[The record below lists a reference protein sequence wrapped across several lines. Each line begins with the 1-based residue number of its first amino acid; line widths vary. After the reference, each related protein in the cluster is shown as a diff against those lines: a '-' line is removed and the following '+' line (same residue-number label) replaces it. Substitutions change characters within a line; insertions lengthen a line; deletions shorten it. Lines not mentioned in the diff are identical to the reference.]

1 MTTFA
6 DTAKIAEDPTFIR
19 RVRQAAVR
27 AAANVQS
34 EPPETPGHEARSKFA
49 LAVLTLPND
58 WARTIAVGVANNPN
72 VGGGVSDPSGDSKE
86 GDSALEFVVASL
98 WDAYSGC

>member
-1 MTTFA
+1 MTTFS

-27 AAANVQS
+27 AAANVQA
-34 EPPETPGHEARSKFA
+34 EDPGTANHEARSKFA

-58 WARTIAVGVANNPN
+58 WA
-72 VGGGVSDPSGDSKE
+72 
-86 GDSALEFVVASL
+86 
-98 WDAYSGC
+98 

>member
-1 MTTFA
+1 MTTLA
-6 DTAKIAEDPTFIR
+6 DVARIAENDTFIR

-27 AAANVQS
+27 AAANVQA
-34 EPPETPGHEARSKFA
+34 EAPEAKNHEARSRFA

-72 VGGGVSDPSGDSKE
+72 VGSGVSDPSVDSRD

-98 WDAYSGC
+98 WDAYSG